1 MNYKKIDSTITHKIE
16 KIIEGDDGR
25 VFTVSRGII
34 PPVNLPQQ
42 VIDDLVDQG
51 MDREEAEN
59 IKTNGV
65 SMRIMRAKHMET
77 DVPVNDSTLDLIDN
91 IKNKGTTK
99 GEKSSKKKCRKSM
112 EKSSKLAR
120 SKIPLK
126 SMRMKRSNICFIRL
140 AKSKRFLPKT
150 YKH

>member
-1 MNYKKIDSTITHKIE
+1 MNYKKMDSTITHKIE

-51 MDREEAEN
+51 MDREEAED

-65 SMRIMRAKHMET
+65 SIRIMRAKHMET
-77 DVPVNDSTLDLIDN
+77 DVAVSPATENLIN
-91 IKNKGTTK
+91 QIKD
-99 GEKSSKKKCRKSM
+99 KK
-112 EKSSKLAR
+112 
-120 SKIPLK
+120 
-126 SMRMKRSNICFIRL
+126 
-140 AKSKRFLPKT
+140 
-150 YKH
+150 

>member
-99 GEKSSKKKCRKSM
+99 
-112 EKSSKLAR
+112 
-120 SKIPLK
+120 
-126 SMRMKRSNICFIRL
+126 
-140 AKSKRFLPKT
+140 
-150 YKH
+150 

>member
-1 MNYKKIDSTITHKIE
+1 MNYKKMDTTMTHKIE
-16 KIIEGDDGR
+16 KIIEDEDGR
-25 VFTVSRGII
+25 VFTVSRGNI

-51 MDREEAEN
+51 MDREEAED

-65 SMRIMRAKHMET
+65 SIRIMRAKHMET

-99 GEKSSKKKCRKSM
+99 
-112 EKSSKLAR
+112 
-120 SKIPLK
+120 
-126 SMRMKRSNICFIRL
+126 
-140 AKSKRFLPKT
+140 
-150 YKH
+150 

>member
-16 KIIEGDDGR
+16 KIIEDEDGR
-25 VFTVSRGII
+25 VFTVSRGNI

-51 MDREEAEN
+51 MDREEAED

-65 SMRIMRAKHMET
+65 SIRIMRAKHMET

-99 GEKSSKKKCRKSM
+99 
-112 EKSSKLAR
+112 
-120 SKIPLK
+120 
-126 SMRMKRSNICFIRL
+126 
-140 AKSKRFLPKT
+140 
-150 YKH
+150 